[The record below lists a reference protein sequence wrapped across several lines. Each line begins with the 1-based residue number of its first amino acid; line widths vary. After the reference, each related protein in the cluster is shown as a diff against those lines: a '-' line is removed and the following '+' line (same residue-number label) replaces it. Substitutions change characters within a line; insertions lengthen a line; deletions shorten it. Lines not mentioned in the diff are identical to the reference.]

1 MQNFLARLFGKKNT
15 MTDITIIGNGN
26 MARGIATR
34 AIAAGKKVEIL
45 GQDAAKAQALA
56 NELGA
61 DISFGTTAGAPQGSI
76 VVLAVPFD
84 AAKAVVSAYGD
95 QLAGKTVV
103 DITNPVNFETFDS
116 LVVEPG
122 SSAAEEIAALAP
134 AGVNVVKAF
143 NTTFAS
149 TLVAG
154 ESGGKPLDVF
164 IAGDNAEATQAVS
177 SFVSAAGMRPL
188 VVGPLKRSRELEGF
202 QFVVM
207 TMQANP
213 AFADF
218 NWDTGLAITK

>member
-61 DISFGTTAGAPQGSI
+61 DVSFGTTAGAPQGSI

-213 AFADF
+213 AFVDF